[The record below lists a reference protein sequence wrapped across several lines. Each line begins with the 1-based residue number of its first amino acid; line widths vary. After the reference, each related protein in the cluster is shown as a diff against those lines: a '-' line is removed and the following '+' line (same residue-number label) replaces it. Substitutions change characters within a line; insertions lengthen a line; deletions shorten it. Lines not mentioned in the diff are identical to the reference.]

1 MTPVGH
7 KIKKLMK
14 DGYSHK
20 QAVAIALKM
29 YEKGFIG
36 PRGGWVRF
44 GMKSFK
50 EKDLLLDF
58 NINKSVEYYEINN
71 NKVYIVI
78 KNIENNKLDLDRF
91 YSKVA
96 IPGYAR
102 CSLYYMLK
110 QIIENEVKFNRD
122 TEIGIS
128 IIAPSKPRRNIDTI
142 KKTYKNIGFDKIE
155 CIQSK
160 GLTKKE
166 YEDLVKKYPEMKGSY
181 KYLSEDS
188 ELCSANF
195 EKVGKILEKLKFC
208 DENYNYNSN
217 VKRGRDTEFLLNDE
231 DIDEAAKKYKGPIL
245 TDEDLLNYFGKKQ
258 FLFNPKNPK
267 KLFDVY
273 IDKNPKDTIPI
284 NYKTYSDT
292 LKTIR
297 KLERL
302 YKSGKYTHKRIKQV
316 AMILMVRLRVLKK
329 KKMKSYTLA
338 KRYHDFL
345 AKRTKTEKNK
355 RKKMKFYV

>member
-1 MTPVGH
+1 
-7 KIKKLMK
+7 MK
-14 DGYSHK
+14 EGYPHK

-29 YEKGFIG
+29 NEKGCIG
-36 PRGGWVRF
+36 PRGGKVCF

-50 EKDLLLDF
+50 KRDLLLDF
-58 NINKSVEYYEINN
+58 NINKAVNYYEIKN

-78 KNIENNKLDLDRF
+78 NIVENNKLDLDRF
-91 YSKVA
+91 YSRVA

-110 QIIENEVKFNRD
+110 QIVENVDKFNRD
-122 TEIGIS
+122 TEIEIS
-128 IIAPSKPRRNIDTI
+128 IIAPSKPRRNLDTI

-155 CIQSK
+155 CTHIK

-166 YEDLVKKYPEMKGSY
+166 YEELVNKYPEMKGSDRY
-181 KYLSEDS
+181 MRQDS
-188 ELCSANF
+188 ELCSAKF

-208 DENYNYNSN
+208 DETSSSL
-217 VKRGRDTEFLLNDE
+217 KRGRESEFLISDE
-231 DIDEAAKKYKGPIL
+231 DIDEAAKKYKGPIP
-245 TDEDLLNYFGKKQ
+245 TDEELLNYFGKKQ

-267 KLFDVY
+267 KSFDVY

-284 NYKTYSDT
+284 KYKTYSDT

-302 YKSGKYTHKRIKQV
+302 YKSGKYSHKRIKQV
-316 AMILMVRLRVLKK
+316 AMILMVRLRVLKRK
-329 KKMKSYTLA
+329 KKKSYTLA
-338 KRYHDFL
+338 KKYHDFL
-345 AKRTKTEKNK
+345 TKRTKTKNAD
-355 RKKMKFYV
+355 RKKLTFKI

>member
-1 MTPVGH
+1 MTPVGY

-14 DGYSHK
+14 DGYPHK
-20 QAVAIALKM
+20 QSIAIALKM
-29 YEKGFIG
+29 NERGCLG
-36 PRGGWVRF
+36 PRGGKTCF

-50 EKDLLLDF
+50 KKDLLLDF
-58 NINKSVEYYEINN
+58 NINKYVDYYEIDNK
-71 NKVYIVI
+71 KVYIVI
-78 KNIENNKLDLDRF
+78 KIIENNKLDLDRF
-91 YSKVA
+91 YSRVA
-96 IPGYAR
+96 VPGYAR

-110 QIIENEVKFNRD
+110 QIIENVDKFNRD
-122 TEIGIS
+122 TKIGIS
-128 IIAPSKPRRNIDTI
+128 IIAPSEPRRNIDTI

-155 CIQSK
+155 CTQCK

-166 YEDLVKKYPEMKGSY
+166 YEDLVKKYPEMKGSD
-181 KYLSEDS
+181 KYLCQDT

-208 DENYNYNSN
+208 DESYNSL
-217 VKRGRDTEFLLNDE
+217 KRDRDPEFLITDE
-231 DIDEAAKKYKGPIL
+231 EIEEVAKKYKGPLL

-258 FLFNPKNPK
+258 FLYNPKNPK
-267 KLFDVY
+267 KSFDVY

-284 NYKTYSDT
+284 KYKTYSDT
-292 LKTIR
+292 KKTIR

-302 YKSGKYTHKRIKQV
+302 YKSGKYSHKRIKQV

-329 KKMKSYTLA
+329 KKKKSYTLA

-345 AKRTKTEKNK
+345 SKRTKTKENK
-355 RKKMKFYV
+355 RRKLVFKINNT

>member
-1 MTPVGH
+1 MTPVGY

-36 PRGGWVRF
+36 PRGGKVRF

-58 NINKSVEYYEINN
+58 NINESVDYYKIHN

-78 KNIENNKLDLDRF
+78 KPIENNKLDLDRF
-91 YSKVA
+91 YSRVA
-96 IPGYAR
+96 VPGYAR

-110 QIIENEVKFNRD
+110 QIIENVDRFNRD

-128 IIAPSKPRRNIDTI
+128 IIAPSEPRRNIDTI

-155 CIQSK
+155 CIQCK

-166 YEDLVKKYPEMKGSY
+166 YEDLVKKYPEMKGSD
-181 KYLSEDS
+181 KYLCQDS

-208 DENYNYNSN
+208 DETYNYSSN
-217 VKRGRDTEFLLNDE
+217 VKRGRDTEFLINDE
-231 DIDEAAKKYKGPIL
+231 DIEEAAKKYKGPLL

-267 KLFDVY
+267 KSFDVY

-284 NYKTYSDT
+284 KYKTYSDT

-316 AMILMVRLRVLKK
+316 SMILMVRLRVLKDK
-329 KKMKSYTLA
+329 KRKSYKLA
-338 KRYHDFL
+338 EKYHSFL
-345 AKRTKTEKNK
+345 SKRTKTEKNK
-355 RKKMKFYV
+355 RKKMIFE

>member
-14 DGYSHK
+14 SGFSYK
-20 QAVAIALKM
+20 QAIVIALKTN
-29 YEKGFIG
+29 EKCCLGL
-36 PRGGWVRF
+36 RGGKTCF

-50 EKDLLLDF
+50 KNDLLLDF
-58 NINKSVEYYEINN
+58 NINKSVDYYEIKN

-91 YSKVA
+91 YSRVA

-110 QIIENEVKFNRD
+110 QIIENVNKFNRE

-128 IIAPSKPRRNIDTI
+128 IIAPSEPRRNLDTI
-142 KKTYKNIGFDKIE
+142 KKTYNNLGFDKIE
-155 CIQSK
+155 CTHSK

-166 YEDLVKKYPEMKGSY
+166 YENFVIEYPEMKDSR
-181 KYLSEDS
+181 KSLCQDS

-208 DENYNYNSN
+208 DESYGSN
-217 VKRGRDTEFLLNDE
+217 LKRDRESEFLISDE
-231 DIDEAAKKYKGPIL
+231 DIAAAKKYKGPLL

-267 KLFDVY
+267 KSFDVY

-284 NYKTYSDT
+284 KYKTYSDT

-302 YKSGKYTHKRIKQV
+302 YKSGKYSHKRIKQV
-316 AMILMVRLRVLKK
+316 ATILMVRLRVLKK

-345 AKRTKTEKNK
+345 TKRTKTKK
-355 RKKMKFYV
+355 SIRKKLIF